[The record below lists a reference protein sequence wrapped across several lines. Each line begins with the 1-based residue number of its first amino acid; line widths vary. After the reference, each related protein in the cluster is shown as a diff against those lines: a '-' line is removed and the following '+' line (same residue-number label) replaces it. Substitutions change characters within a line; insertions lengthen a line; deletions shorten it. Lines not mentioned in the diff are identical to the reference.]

1 MRKITFKINKD
12 METYIKPALKVLKLD
27 AEEIMDDDF
36 IHYSGGDNNQLS
48 KENIFNDEEEPN
60 DSYPRVS
67 VWDD

>member
-1 MRKITFKINKD
+1 MDMR
-12 METYIKPALKVLKLD
+12 TYIKPALKVLRLD

-48 KENIFNDEEEPN
+48 KDNIFNDEEEPN

>member
-1 MRKITFKINKD
+1 
-12 METYIKPALKVLKLD
+12 METYIKPALKVLRLD

-48 KENIFNDEEEPN
+48 KENFFNDEEEPN
-60 DSYPRVS
+60 YSYHRVS

>member
-1 MRKITFKINKD
+1 
-12 METYIKPALKVLKLD
+12 METYIKPALKVLRLD

-48 KENIFNDEEEPN
+48 KENFFNDEEEPN
-60 DSYPRVS
+60 DFYPHVS

>member
-1 MRKITFKINKD
+1 
-12 METYIKPALKVLKLD
+12 METYIKPALKVLRLD

-36 IHYSGGDNNQLS
+36 IHYSGGNNNQLS
-48 KENIFNDEEEPN
+48 KENFSNDEEEPN

>member
-1 MRKITFKINKD
+1 
-12 METYIKPALKVLKLD
+12 METYIKPALKVLRLD

-60 DSYPRVS
+60 DSFHRVS

>member
-1 MRKITFKINKD
+1 
-12 METYIKPALKVLKLD
+12 METYIKPALKVLRLD

-48 KENIFNDEEEPN
+48 KENIINDEEEPN

>member
-1 MRKITFKINKD
+1 
-12 METYIKPALKVLKLD
+12 METYIKPALKVLRLY

-48 KENIFNDEEEPN
+48 KENFFNDEEEPN
-60 DSYPRVS
+60 DSYHRVS

>member
-1 MRKITFKINKD
+1 
-12 METYIKPALKVLKLD
+12 METYIKPALKVLRLD

-48 KENIFNDEEEPN
+48 KENNFNDEEEPN
-60 DSYPRVS
+60 DSYHRVS

>member
-1 MRKITFKINKD
+1 
-12 METYIKPALKVLKLD
+12 METYIKPALKVLRLD

-48 KENIFNDEEEPN
+48 KEIFFNDEEEPN

>member
-1 MRKITFKINKD
+1 
-12 METYIKPALKVLKLD
+12 METYIKPALKVLRLD

-60 DSYPRVS
+60 DSYSRVS

>member
-1 MRKITFKINKD
+1 
-12 METYIKPALKVLKLD
+12 METYIKPALKVLRLD

-48 KENIFNDEEEPN
+48 KENFFNDEEEPN
-60 DSYPRVS
+60 DFYPRVS

>member
-1 MRKITFKINKD
+1 
-12 METYIKPALKVLKLD
+12 METYIKPALKVLRLY

-48 KENIFNDEEEPN
+48 KENIVNDEEEPN
-60 DSYPRVS
+60 DSYHRVS